1 LDCHCRVGLLFWNDL
16 DIHNQQLSFAHLHFN
31 TPLALGLS
39 QFSQHTQEYI
49 VHDRHMEGPSQQQL
63 IWMVIGGTAVLL
75 ILAVGV
81 VSFFFLYQSRLI
93 KEKMKNKSMENH
105 YQREMVNAIIKSQ
118 ETERKKIAAD
128 IHDNLNGSLYIVQL
142 LMLKVKESL
151 FAQGVTEFD
160 EQLGNSI
167 RLLEQSIDSTK
178 QIARDLVPVS
188 LTIAGLGGSLRDYCN
203 RIKLPGL
210 KIVFEESGIAGSV
223 SYNRQLNVYRVL
235 QELLSNSVKHAGS
248 TQINISLRWGL
259 SKLQVDYS
267 NDGKDFVMP
276 QELSIESKGL
286 GILNIF
292 GRLDILGA
300 KIIDRGNEKGFKF
313 IFELPYE

>member
-1 LDCHCRVGLLFWNDL
+1 
-16 DIHNQQLSFAHLHFN
+16 
-31 TPLALGLS
+31 
-39 QFSQHTQEYI
+39 
-49 VHDRHMEGPSQQQL
+49 
-63 IWMVIGGTAVLL
+63 
-75 ILAVGV
+75 
-81 VSFFFLYQSRLI
+81 LI